1 MFWNTSQKKHQDMHN
16 ELELLKERNEAL
28 NQALREKDQQIA
40 ELSAQVS
47 PSNAS
52 ISKDILA
59 GQVTSSAD
67 QLTMLG
73 QRVQL
78 ISEELFKPMS
88 ECAGTSDELEHSCTQ
103 LSGLNASI
111 VEISSKATNSLESVK
126 ELKSLAVEINNF
138 ASIINKISEQTNLL
152 ALNAAIEAARAG
164 ESGRG
169 FAVVADEVR
178 ELAKRSRE
186 SSEEISELVQRI
198 QVSTEEVEESID
210 DLSKRTEMLH
220 NTSSNV
226 ARSFEQS
233 TEQTSNIIHSA
244 YKAMAYGHLSS
255 GLLEMLQLQHRWLA
269 MYLNDQTPS
278 PDEFDPR
285 TSQFGQWYFDGEDNE
300 YDFRNN
306 HHFKQTEH
314 DLMAL
319 FQQGQSLFEGAFQQ
333 QVNDTNHQVYL
344 DKIHTMDSNINN
356 ILKDLDAVTQYLFQ
370 KVERH

>member
-1 MFWNTSQKKHQDMHN
+1 MFWNTSRKKHQDMNN

-47 PSNAS
+47 PTNAS

-78 ISEELFKPMS
+78 ISEELFEPMS

-103 LSGLNASI
+103 LAGLNASI

-198 QVSTEEVEESID
+198 QISTEEVEESID
-210 DLSKRTEMLH
+210 DLSKRTESLH
-220 NTSSNV
+220 NTSSTV
-226 ARSFEQS
+226 TRSFEQS

-255 GLLEMLQLQHRWLA
+255 CILEMVKLQHRWSA
-269 MYLNDQTPS
+269 MYLNNQTPS

-285 TSQFGQWYFDGEDNE
+285 KSQFGQWYFDGEDNE

-306 HHFKQTEH
+306 NHFKQTGH
-314 DLMAL
+314 DLTAL
-319 FQQGQSLFEGAFQQ
+319 FQQGQSLFEDAFQQ
-333 QVNDTNHQVYL
+333 QASNTHHQVYL
-344 DKIHTMDSNINN
+344 DKIHTMDSTISN
-356 ILKDLDAVTQYLFQ
+356 ILKDLDAVTQYLLQ